1 MNGTLTVNGKS
12 VDKCCTLDEI
22 SGKMIDLLMNLL

>member
-1 MNGTLTVNGKS
+1 MNGTLTVNGKF
-12 VDKCCTLDEI
+12 VDKCYVSGKI